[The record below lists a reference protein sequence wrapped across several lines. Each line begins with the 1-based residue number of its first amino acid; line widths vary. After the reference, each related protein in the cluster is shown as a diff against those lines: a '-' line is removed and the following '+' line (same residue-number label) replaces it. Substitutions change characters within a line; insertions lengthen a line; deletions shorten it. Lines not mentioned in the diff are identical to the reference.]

1 MVEFASCVRKNQ
13 TGEAG
18 MAEVQTSV
26 LDGVATVTINRPDR
40 RNTLSQGVVQGLR
53 EAFLALDRDASVK
66 VVVLTGA
73 GEKAFCAGGDV
84 TDFASTD
91 GMLAMHWARAGFAE
105 LMKEM
110 QELSKP
116 LIARVNGLALGG
128 GFGLVLNCDLA
139 VASDTA
145 EFGTPEIKLGLFPMM
160 IMAVMVRNLGRKDAM
175 ELMLTG
181 ERIDAGRAKEM
192 GVVNQVVAAGALDEA
207 TMALARKVAGYS
219 PAVLRLGRQAFY
231 KTQDMGFSEAL
242 ATLHNELSLN
252 VMSED
257 AAEGVMAFMGR
268 RDPKWT
274 GR

>member
-1 MVEFASCVRKNQ
+1 
-13 TGEAG
+13 

-268 RDPKWT
+268 RDPNWT